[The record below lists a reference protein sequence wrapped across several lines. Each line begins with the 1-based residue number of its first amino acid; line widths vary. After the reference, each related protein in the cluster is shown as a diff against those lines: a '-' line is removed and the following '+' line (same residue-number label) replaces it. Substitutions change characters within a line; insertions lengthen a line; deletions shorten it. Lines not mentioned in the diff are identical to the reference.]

1 MQDAHAMQAE
11 GVRLMDAGDWRNGSE
26 KGWLGVRNA
35 TEALVWAVTGVHHLT
50 CIDIQTRLGTLAVEQ
65 GGEYVTLHNLWA
77 HFIHH
82 CSIAPFTT
90 ASTMTTCT
98 ALCATSPTT
107 SAAPRNWRGSRV
119 WRIRR
124 NSIAGGWNGAEK
136 P

>member
-1 MQDAHAMQAE
+1 MALTNLDAEALMQDARAMQAE

-26 KGWLGVRNA
+26 KGWLGVRHA

-82 CSIAPFTT
+82 LFY
-90 ASTMTTCT
+90 
-98 ALCATSPTT
+98 CAFYDGIYDDDLHGFVRDV
-107 SAAPRNWRGSRV
+107 ADY
-119 WRIRR
+119 IRR
-124 NSIAGGWNGAEK
+124 AEK
-136 P
+136 LAG